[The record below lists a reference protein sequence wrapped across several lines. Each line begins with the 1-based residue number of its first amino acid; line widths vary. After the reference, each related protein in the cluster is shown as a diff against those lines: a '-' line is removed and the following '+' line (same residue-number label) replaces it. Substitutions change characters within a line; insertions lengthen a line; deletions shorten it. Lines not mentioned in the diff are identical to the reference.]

1 MTEDDVEMLKSLCEI
16 KSQMDEIPCISDMEV
31 KSRVSYIQ
39 KINEMINE
47 LTSNEGDKNDLS
59 NQKTIEVKTV

>member
-1 MTEDDVEMLKSLCEI
+1 MTKDDVEMLKSLCEI
-16 KSQMDEIPCISDMEV
+16 KSQMDEIPCMSDMEV
-31 KSRVSYIQ
+31 KSRVLYIQ

-59 NQKTIEVKTV
+59 N

>member
-1 MTEDDVEMLKSLCEI
+1 MTKDDVEMLKSLCEI
-16 KSQMDEIPCISDMEV
+16 KSQLDDIPCMSDMEV

-47 LTSNEGDKNDLS
+47 LESDERNKR
-59 NQKTIEVKTV
+59 

>member
-59 NQKTIEVKTV
+59 N